1 MIFRLNFLKSRDW
14 KDWRSLSELFQ
25 NRGKGNKLWL
35 EKLWMNKLCW
45 KNLLLLKKLCLNKL
59 LLKKTI
65 FEQPMFKQTMIKQN
79 MKTQANLNL
88 TKYVQSFKSR
98 SQYSFLESAFDP
110 CNKENLLVTG
120 QLPGWEEG
128 LIKRLCVVYDPHN
141 ILPAMFRRKEFQLH
155 YIELIEDLVSFLS
168 TLCDHS

>member
-1 MIFRLNFLKSRDW
+1 
-14 KDWRSLSELFQ
+14 
-25 NRGKGNKLWL
+25 
-35 EKLWMNKLCW
+35 
-45 KNLLLLKKLCLNKL
+45 
-59 LLKKTI
+59 
-65 FEQPMFKQTMIKQN
+65 MFN
-79 MKTQANLNL
+79 HSNPH
-88 TKYVQSFKSR
+88 R

-155 YIELIEDLVSFLS
+155 YIELIEDLVSFCCSMFVLYKFQ
-168 TLCDHS
+168 TFTF